1 MKLRYSAGTGLFCAL
16 GALAALTVV
25 AGVAGPAAAQKQAKS
40 FDWPQWRGPSRNEI
54 SQETG
59 LLKSWPAEGPK
70 LLWKSPNRG
79 GGYCTPSVARGRIL
93 GMGYR
98 GNDEVVWALDAG
110 SGEEIWATPIAA
122 ANRGVGYGEG
132 SRSTPTVDGDRLYV
146 VGVSGDLTCLDF
158 ATGQK
163 RWQRNLV
170 KEFGGGIPPWGYT
183 ESPLIDGEKC
193 IATPGNGQATVI
205 AVNKLTGEELWR
217 CKVPEGDPA
226 HYASAI
232 AFDFGGIR
240 QYAQF
245 LRGGVVGIEAKTGR
259 YLWRYNS
266 PANGTANCS
275 TPIFSNGMI
284 FAASSYGTGGGAAQ
298 LTANGQ
304 NITATEVYFTKN
316 MKNHHGGMVLLNGFL
331 YGFDESNLTCLDFRT
346 GEVKWNHR
354 STGKGSLTCVDGMLY
369 LRGERGAVAL
379 AAANPAAYQET
390 GRFEQPERSGS
401 AAWAHPVVSNGKL
414 LLRDQDNLFCYEVKG
429 Q

>member
-1 MKLRYSAGTGLFCAL
+1 MKLRFSAGTGLVCAL

-25 AGVAGPAAAQKQAKS
+25 AGTAGPASAQRPVKT
-40 FDWPQWRGPSRNEI
+40 FDWPQWRGPARNEI

-70 LLWKSPNRG
+70 LLWRSPNRG
-79 GGYCTPSVARGRIL
+79 GGYCTPSVARGRVF

-98 GNDEVVWALDAG
+98 GNDEVVWALDANT
-110 SGEEIWATPIAA
+110 GEEIWATPIAV
-122 ANRGVGYGEG
+122 ANRGVGFGEG

-170 KEFGGGIPPWGYT
+170 KEFGGGVPGWGYT

-193 IATPGNGQATVI
+193 IATPGNRQATVI
-205 AVNKLTGEELWR
+205 AVNKMNGEEIWR
-217 CKVPEGDPA
+217 CQVPEGDPA
-226 HYASAI
+226 HYSSAI

-240 QYAQF
+240 QY
-245 LRGGVVGIEAKTGR
+245 GR
-259 YLWRYNS
+259 YLWCYKS

-275 TPIFSNGMI
+275 TPIYSNGHI
-284 FAASSYGTGGGAAQ
+284 FAASSYGVGGGLAK
-298 LTANGQ
+298 LEANGQ
-304 NITATEVYFTKN
+304 NVTATEVYFTKN
-316 MKNHHGGMVLLNGFL
+316 MKNHHGGMVLLNGYL
-331 YGFDESNLTCLDFRT
+331 YGFDESNLTCLDYMT
-346 GEVKWNHR
+346 GQVKWTNR

-369 LRGERGAVAL
+369 LRGQNGTVGL
-379 AAANPAAYQET
+379 AAANPSAYQET
-390 GRFEQPERSGS
+390 GKFEQPERSR
-401 AAWAHPVVSNGKL
+401 AEAWAHPVVSNGKL
-414 LLRDQDNLFCYEVKG
+414 LLRDQDVLLCYDVKAA